1 MDKVSNVSQQGQ
13 GAIDKAAD
21 TVQSGIDRGS
31 AKVSDGVEAAR
42 SQVKSAIGKISDQGG
57 AAIQQVRDTATQASD
72 SIISYTRSN
81 PAKALMIAA
90 ASGALL
96 ITVIKALTPSRE

>member
-1 MDKVSNVSQQGQ
+1 MDKVSHVSQQGQ

-31 AKVSDGVEAAR
+31 AKVSDAMEGAR
-42 SQVKSAIGKISDQGG
+42 GQAKSAIGKMSDQGG
-57 AAIQQVRDTATQASD
+57 AAIRQVRDTATQASD
-72 SIISYTRSN
+72 SIINYTRNN
-81 PAKALMIAA
+81 PTKALMIAA

-96 ITVIKALTPSRE
+96 ITVIKALTPSRD